1 MEYSKKVELKLDEI
15 LKKKQNGEDILVLG
29 IESSCDET
37 SIAVVK
43 NGNEILSNEIASQID
58 IHTRF
63 GGVVPE
69 VASRNHVLCI
79 NNVLNKSLQT
89 AGVTIDDIDAIAVTY
104 GAGLS
109 GALMVGVNFAKGLA
123 FMTGKPLVA
132 VNHIK
137 GHISA
142 NYIQNKDLKPP
153 FICLVVSGGHTAIL
167 RVDDYLHHTLI
178 GSTLDDAIGEAFDKV
193 ARVVGLGYPGGPK
206 IDKEAKNG
214 EYNLHFTKKSDLDGT
229 YNVSY
234 SGLKTAVINY
244 LHKQEQLGN
253 PINIADVACSFQHE
267 AVDMLVEK
275 VIKATKEYGF
285 KTVAMAGGVAAN
297 SYLRDTMMKKCDE
310 NNIDLTFPSLVLCT
324 DNGAMIAAE
333 GYNNLILK
341 NNINYDLSV
350 SPNPSLKL

>member
-1 MEYSKKVELKLDEI
+1 MKYEEIVKEKLKEIKQKKLEGK
-15 LKKKQNGEDILVLG
+15 DIFVLS

-43 NGNEILSNEIASQID
+43 NGREVLSNEIASQID

-69 VASRNHVLCI
+69 VASRNHILCI
-79 NNVLNKSLQT
+79 NNVLSKSLQV
-89 AGVTIDDIDAIAVTY
+89 AGLTLNDIDAIAVTY
-104 GAGLS
+104 GAGLA

-123 FMTGKPLVA
+123 FASGKPLVA

-142 NYIQNKDLKPP
+142 NYIQNKNLEPP
-153 FICLVVSGGHTAIL
+153 FICLVVSGGHTAFL
-167 RVDDYLHHTLI
+167 RVDDYLNHTLI

-206 IDKEAKNG
+206 IDKEAKKG
-214 EYNLHFTKKSDLDGT
+214 EYNLKFVKKSDLDKT

-234 SGLKTAVINY
+234 SGLKTAVINF
-244 LHKQEQLGN
+244 LHKKEQAGE
-253 PINIADVACSFQHE
+253 PVRVEDVACSFEHE

-275 VIKATKEYGF
+275 TVRASKEF
-285 KTVAMAGGVAAN
+285 NINVVAMAGGVAAN
-297 SYLRDTMMKKCDE
+297 SYLRDEMTKACKNAGLE
-310 NNIDLTFPSLVLCT
+310 ITYPSLVLCT
-324 DNGAMIAAE
+324 DNGAMIGSA
-333 GYNNLILK
+333 GYYNLI
-341 NNINYDLSV
+341 NEQNICYDLSL